1 MENSILKAKAL
12 YNAELEALGE
22 EKAIP
27 VIADDSGLI
36 VDALPGQLGV
46 RTARYGSP
54 DGVTILPAHQKNQ
67 LLLKAMENIP
77 FEKRGAK
84 FVCSVTCIITPYK
97 MYSVQEECLGHIL
110 FEETGTEGFGYDPV
124 FFCKEAN
131 SPMGLLPNYSKNNYS
146 HRSKAVVS
154 LLKLIK

>member
-1 MENSILKAKAL
+1 MKLLLASSNKHKAQEFKALLPLDIEILLPEELGISFQCEEDKETFMENSILKAKAL

-67 LLLKAMENIP
+67 LLLKAMGNIP

-84 FVCSVTCIITPYK
+84 FVCSVTGIITPYK
-97 MYSVQEECLGHIL
+97 MYAGQE
-110 FEETGTEGFGYDPV
+110 
-124 FFCKEAN
+124 
-131 SPMGLLPNYSKNNYS
+131 
-146 HRSKAVVS
+146 
-154 LLKLIK
+154 